1 MTVVDVT
8 IVAWKDVDEFD
19 DGVDPGIGCEL
30 LPTLAP
36 TENYKYFTIKKKRNK
51 RNSLNAPVHMIKS
64 GYEPYGGG
72 GFGWLLCGP
81 SVLFLPI
88 PEIDHNYVYQDV
100 GSTKK
105 VPDSRSENQ

>member
-36 TENYKYFTIKKKRNK
+36 TENYKYFTIKKILQK
-51 RNSLNAPVHMIKS
+51 LT
-64 GYEPYGGG
+64 
-72 GFGWLLCGP
+72 
-81 SVLFLPI
+81 
-88 PEIDHNYVYQDV
+88 Q
-100 GSTKK
+100 
-105 VPDSRSENQ
+105 RSSSHD